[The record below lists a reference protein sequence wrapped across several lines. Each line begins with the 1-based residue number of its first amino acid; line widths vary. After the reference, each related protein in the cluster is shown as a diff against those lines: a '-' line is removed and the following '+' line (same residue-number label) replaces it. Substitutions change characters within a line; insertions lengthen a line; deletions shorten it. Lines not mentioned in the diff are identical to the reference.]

1 MPHSLPEHS
10 FEKYGSAEHALCEHV
25 ARLRCSGE
33 RRLLLL
39 TGEPIACQQ
48 QALTL
53 WQAEA
58 LWLGDG
64 PVDCMPQKSQHTL
77 PWLGQEYPLVVLNSF
92 AGLSPA
98 LLGAVGGAVRA
109 GGLLVL
115 LMPPVADWATFADP
129 DYRRYVS
136 QPDEVTRCYP
146 HFLQRLWRVL
156 SADSHVWHWDLPRQ
170 HLHAPL
176 PSLPTATWHMTA
188 DGDGCLSAEQ
198 QAAVRAVEQCAL
210 AAKAYPLVIMADRG
224 RGKSTALG
232 LAAQRLLQQG
242 KRVVV
247 TAPSQQS
254 AQTLFR
260 HVGSPVSLPFYS
272 PEMLLEQAVDCDLL
286 LVDEAAAIPAALLRQ
301 LQQKYQR
308 VVYATTIHGYEG
320 SGHGFELRMCR
331 WLAAHWPHW
340 QQLTLTTPLRWAI
353 SDPLEPLLANIL
365 LLNADADA
373 VLPLATPSSC
383 QLQLITAAE
392 LVDDEALLRQLFGL
406 LVLAHYQ
413 TSPSDLRLLLDSP
426 DIEIGLWRDDR
437 HVYGVVLVMRE
448 GPIDS
453 ELAEQIWAGRRRPR
467 GQLLPQTLL
476 AHCGYRD
483 AATYRYRRVMRIAVH
498 PACQQQG
505 LGSQFIAALT
515 QHYQGQAD
523 FLGCSF
529 AATSDVLR
537 FWRKQGWQAVRL
549 GLSKDVATGCHA
561 AVLLLALR
569 PELQLPL
576 RQWQQQFQQ
585 QLPVWLAHGL
595 TDLPTAIILPL
606 LQTGSAAPLT
616 EQEQCDLLAFTDHYR
631 SPDHCW
637 PSIVRAMQVYALQ
650 LAHLPE
656 QLAALLIQRFWQGKA
671 WAWLAQQH
679 QLSGQKMVVQQL
691 RLAVQQLLPPQGGE
705 EQ

>member
-1 MPHSLPEHS
+1 MPQPLELSL
-10 FEKYGSAEHALCEHV
+10 AEHC
-25 ARLRCSGE
+25 ARLLSRGE
-33 RRLLLL
+33 RRFVLL
-39 TGEPIACQQ
+39 TGNAEACQQ
-48 QALTL
+48 QATAL
-53 WQAEA
+53 WQYGA

-64 PVDCMPQKSQHTL
+64 PAECLPQKSQHTM
-77 PWLGQEYPLVVLNSF
+77 PWLGQEYPLVVVNGFS
-92 AGLSPA
+92 GLSPEI
-98 LLGAVGGAVRA
+98 LGAVGGAVRA

-115 LMPPVADWATFADP
+115 LMPALTDWSVFSDP
-129 DYRRYVS
+129 DHRRYVS
-136 QPDEVTRCYP
+136 QPEEISRCYP
-146 HFLQRLWRVL
+146 HFLQRLLRLLQTDPDVWLWDL
-156 SADSHVWHWDLPRQ
+156 SANHLQAELPELPAVVWHRTVD
-170 HLHAPL
+170 A
-176 PSLPTATWHMTA
+176 
-188 DGDGCLSAEQ
+188 DGCLSTEQ
-198 QAAVRAVEQCAL
+198 HAAMLAVEQCAL

-232 LAAQRLLQQG
+232 LAARHLLAQG
-242 KRVVV
+242 KRLVV

-260 HVGSPVSLPFYS
+260 HAGQHALLSFYS
-272 PEMLLEQAVDCDLL
+272 PEMLLEQNVDCDLL

-331 WLAAHWPHW
+331 WLATHWPHW
-340 QQLTLTTPLRWAI
+340 QQLTLTVPLRWAV

-365 LLNADADA
+365 LLDADA
-373 VLPLATPSSC
+373 SPLPATRSTKFTLQQVSS
-383 QLQLITAAE
+383 AE
-392 LVDDEALLRQLFGL
+392 LLQDEALLRQLFGL

-413 TSPSDLRLLLDSP
+413 TSPTDLRLLLDCP
-426 DIEIGLWRDDR
+426 DIEIWLWRDDIAL
-437 HVYGVVLVMRE
+437 YGVALLMRE
-448 GPIDS
+448 GPIDRA
-453 ELAEQIWAGRRRPR
+453 LAEQIWAGRRRPR

-483 AATYRYRRVMRIAVH
+483 AANYRYRRVMRIAVH

-505 LGSQFIAALT
+505 LGSQFMAALS
-515 QHYQGQAD
+515 QHYQGLAD

-529 AATSDVLR
+529 AATPEVLR

-569 PELQLPL
+569 PELQTQLT
-576 RQWQQQFQQ
+576 QWQQQFQR

-595 TDLPTAIILPL
+595 SDLTTEIIVPL
-606 LQTGSAAPLT
+606 LQSATVEPLT
-616 EQEQCDLLAFTDHYR
+616 GQEQQDLLAFSDHHR

-637 PSIVRAMQVYALQ
+637 PSVLRAMQVHSAELAQ
-650 LAHLPE
+650 LPKL
-656 QLAALLIQRFWQGKA
+656 LAALLIQRFWQGKD
-671 WAWLAQQH
+671 WVWLAQQH
-679 QLSGQKMVVQQL
+679 QLAGQKAVVQQL
-691 RLAVQQLLPPQGGE
+691 RQAIKQLLLPHGGE

>member
-1 MPHSLPEHS
+1 MSQLVELAL
-10 FEKYGSAEHALCEHV
+10 AERCTC
-25 ARLRCSGE
+25 LRCRGE

-39 TGEPIACQQ
+39 TGNAEACQQ
-48 QALTL
+48 KATTL
-53 WQAEA
+53 WQSGA

-64 PVDCMPQKSQHTL
+64 PAECLPQKSQHTM
-77 PWLGQEYPLVVLNSF
+77 PWLGQEYQLVVVNGFS
-92 AGLSPA
+92 GLSPEI
-98 LLGAVGGAVRA
+98 LGAVGGAVRA

-115 LMPPVADWATFADP
+115 LMPPLADWPIFADP
-129 DYRRYVS
+129 DHRRYVS
-136 QPDEVTRCYP
+136 QPEELSRCYP
-146 HFLQRLWRVL
+146 HFLQRLLSLLQADPDVWLWDL
-156 SADSHVWHWDLPRQ
+156 SANHLQAELPELPAVVWHRTVD
-170 HLHAPL
+170 A
-176 PSLPTATWHMTA
+176 
-188 DGDGCLSAEQ
+188 DGCLSTEQ
-198 QAAVRAVEQCAL
+198 HAAMLAVEQCAL

-232 LAAQRLLQQG
+232 LAARHLLAQG
-242 KRVVV
+242 KRLVV

-260 HVGSPVSLPFYS
+260 HAGQHALLSFYS
-272 PEMLLEQAVDCDLL
+272 PEMLLEQDIALDLL

-331 WLAAHWPHW
+331 WLGTHWPHW
-340 QQLTLTTPLRWAI
+340 QQLTLTVPLRWAI

-365 LLNADADA
+365 LLDADA
-373 VLPLATPSSC
+373 PPLPATRSTKFTLQQVSS
-383 QLQLITAAE
+383 AE
-392 LVDDEALLRQLFGL
+392 LLQDEALLRQLFGL

-413 TSPSDLRLLLDSP
+413 TSPTDLRLLLDCP
-426 DIEIGLWRDDR
+426 DIEIWLWRDDIAL
-437 HVYGVVLVMRE
+437 YGVALLMRE

-453 ELAEQIWAGRRRPR
+453 ALAEQIWAGRRRPR

-476 AHCGYRD
+476 AHCGYL
-483 AATYRYRRVMRIAVH
+483 AAANYSYRRVMRIAVH

-505 LGSQFIAALT
+505 LGSQFMAALS

-529 AATSDVLR
+529 AATPEVLR

-569 PELQLPL
+569 PELQTQLT
-576 RQWQQQFQQ
+576 QWQQQFQR

-595 TDLPTAIILPL
+595 SELSTEIIVPL
-606 LQTGSAAPLT
+606 LQSATVEPLT
-616 EQEQCDLLAFTDHYR
+616 GQEQQDLLAFSDHHR

-637 PSIVRAMQVYALQ
+637 PSVLRAMQVHSAELAQ
-650 LAHLPE
+650 LPKL
-656 QLAALLIQRFWQGKA
+656 LAALLIQRFWQGKD
-671 WAWLAQQH
+671 WVWLAQQH
-679 QLSGQKMVVQQL
+679 QLTGQKAVVQQL
-691 RLAVQQLLPPQGGE
+691 RLAIKQLLLPHGGE

>member
-1 MPHSLPEHS
+1 MPQPFEDSL
-10 FEKYGSAEHALCEHV
+10 AERS
-25 ARLRCSGE
+25 ARLLCRGE

-39 TGEPIACQQ
+39 TGNVDACQQ
-48 QALTL
+48 QATAL
-53 WQAEA
+53 WQSGA
-58 LWLGDG
+58 LWLGFG
-64 PVDCMPQKSQHTL
+64 PAECLPQTSQHTM
-77 PWLGQEYPLVVLNSF
+77 PWLGQEYPLVVVNGFS
-92 AGLSPA
+92 GLSPEI
-98 LLGAVGGAVRA
+98 LGAVGGAVQA

-115 LMPPVADWATFADP
+115 LMPVLTDWSVFADP
-129 DYRRYVS
+129 DHRRYVS
-136 QPDEVTRCYP
+136 QPEEMSRCYP
-146 HFLQRLWRVL
+146 HFLQRLLRL
-156 SADSHVWHWDLPRQ
+156 LQADPDVWHWDLSANQLQAPRLQ
-170 HLHAPL
+170 AAL
-176 PSLPTATWHMTA
+176 PELPAVVWQQVA
-188 DGDGCLSAEQ
+188 DADGCLSAEQ
-198 QAAVRAVEQCAL
+198 HAAMLAVAQCAL

-232 LAAQRLLQQG
+232 LAARQLLAQG
-242 KRVVV
+242 KRLVV

-260 HVGSPVSLPFYS
+260 HAGQHALLSFYS
-272 PEMLLEQAVDCDLL
+272 PEMLLEQNIDCDLL

-331 WLAAHWPHW
+331 WLATHWSHW
-340 QQLTLTTPLRWAI
+340 QQLTLTTPLRWAV

-365 LLNADADA
+365 LLDADA
-373 VLPLATPSSC
+373 PPLPATRSTKFTLQPVSSAAL
-383 QLQLITAAE
+383 LQ
-392 LVDDEALLRQLFGL
+392 DETLLRQLFGL

-413 TSPSDLRLLLDSP
+413 TSPTDLRLLLDCP
-426 DIEIGLWRDDR
+426 DIEIWLWRDDIAL
-437 HVYGVVLVMRE
+437 YGVALLMRE

-483 AATYRYRRVMRIAVH
+483 AANYRYRRVMRIAVH

-529 AATSDVLR
+529 AATPEVLR

-561 AVLLLALR
+561 AVLLQALR
-569 PELQLPL
+569 PELQPQLTE
-576 RQWQQQFQQ
+576 WQLQFQR
-585 QLPVWLAHGL
+585 QLPVWLTHGL
-595 TDLPTAIILPL
+595 SDLSTEIIVPL
-606 LQTGSAAPLT
+606 LQSATVEPLT
-616 EQEQCDLLAFTDHYR
+616 EQEQQDLLAFTDHHR

-637 PSIVRAMQVYALQ
+637 PSVLRAMQVHSAELAQ
-650 LAHLPE
+650 LPKL
-656 QLAALLIQRFWQGKA
+656 LAALLIQRFWQGKE

-679 QLSGQKMVVQQL
+679 QLSGQKAVVQQL
-691 RLAVQQLLPPQGGE
+691 RLAIKQLLLPQGGE

>member
-1 MPHSLPEHS
+1 MPQPLELAL
-10 FEKYGSAEHALCEHV
+10 AEHC
-25 ARLRCSGE
+25 ARLLSRGE
-33 RRLLLL
+33 RRFVLL
-39 TGEPIACQQ
+39 TGNAEACQQ
-48 QALTL
+48 QATAF
-53 WQAEA
+53 WQNGA

-64 PVDCMPQKSQHTL
+64 PAECLPQTSQHTM
-77 PWLGQEYPLVVLNSF
+77 PWLGQEYPLVVVNGFS
-92 AGLSPA
+92 GLSPEI
-98 LLGAVGGAVRA
+98 LGAVGGAVRA

-115 LMPPVADWATFADP
+115 LMPALTDWSVFADP
-129 DYRRYVS
+129 DHRRYVS
-136 QPDEVTRCYP
+136 QPEEMSRCYP
-146 HFLQRLWRVL
+146 HFLQRLLRL
-156 SADSHVWHWDLPRQ
+156 LQADPDVWHWDLSAECLQAPCLQ
-170 HLHAPL
+170 APL
-176 PSLPTATWHMTA
+176 LELPAVAWLRTA
-188 DGDGCLSAEQ
+188 DADGCLSAEQ
-198 QAAVRAVEQCAL
+198 HAAMLAVAQCAL
-210 AAKAYPLVIMADRG
+210 ATKAHPLVIMADRG

-232 LAAQRLLQQG
+232 LAARHLLAQG
-242 KRVVV
+242 KRLVV

-260 HVGSPVSLPFYS
+260 HAGQHALLSFYS
-272 PEMLLEQAVDCDLL
+272 PEMLLEQNVDCDLL

-301 LQQKYQR
+301 LQQQYQR

-331 WLAAHWPHW
+331 WLASHWPHW
-340 QQLTLTTPLRWAI
+340 QQLTLTTPLRWAV

-365 LLNADADA
+365 LLDADA
-373 VLPLATPSSC
+373 PPLPATRSTTFTLQPVSS
-383 QLQLITAAE
+383 AE
-392 LVDDEALLRQLFGL
+392 LLQDEALLRQLFGL

-413 TSPSDLRLLLDSP
+413 TSPTDLRLLLDCP
-426 DIEIGLWRDDR
+426 DIEIWLWRDDLAL
-437 HVYGVVLVMRE
+437 YGVALLMRE

-453 ELAEQIWAGRRRPR
+453 VLAEQIWAGRRRPR

-483 AATYRYRRVMRIAVH
+483 AANYRYRRVMRIAVH

-505 LGSQFIAALT
+505 FGSQFIAALT

-529 AATSDVLR
+529 AATPEVLR

-561 AVLLLALR
+561 AVLLQTLR
-569 PELQLPL
+569 PELQPQLTE
-576 RQWQQQFQQ
+576 WQQQFQR

-595 TDLPTAIILPL
+595 SELSTEIIVPL
-606 LQTGSAAPLT
+606 LQSATVEPLT
-616 EQEQCDLLAFTDHYR
+616 AQEQQDLLAFTDHHR

-637 PSIVRAMQVYALQ
+637 PSVLRAMQVQSAELAL
-650 LAHLPE
+650 LPK
-656 QLAALLIQRFWQGKA
+656 LSAALLIQRFWQGRE

-679 QLSGQKMVVQQL
+679 QLSGQKAVVQQL
-691 RLAVQQLLPPQGGE
+691 RQAIKQLLLPQGGE

>member
-1 MPHSLPEHS
+1 MPQPLEHS
-10 FEKYGSAEHALCEHV
+10 FAERS
-25 ARLRCSGE
+25 ARLLCRGE

-39 TGEPIACQQ
+39 TGNAAACQLK
-48 QALTL
+48 ATTL
-53 WQAEA
+53 WQRDA

-64 PVDCMPQKSQHTL
+64 PAECLPQKSQHTM
-77 PWLGQEYPLVVLNSF
+77 PWLGQEYPLVVVNGFS
-92 AGLSPA
+92 GLSPEI
-98 LLGAVGGAVRA
+98 LGAVGGAVRA

-115 LMPPVADWATFADP
+115 LMPALTDWSVFADP
-129 DYRRYVS
+129 DHRRYVS
-136 QPDEVTRCYP
+136 QPEEMSRCYP
-146 HFLQRLWRVL
+146 HFLQRLLRL
-156 SADSHVWHWDLPRQ
+156 LQADPSVWHWDLSTERLQ
-170 HLHAPL
+170 APL
-176 PSLPTATWHMTA
+176 PELPAAEWRVAA
-188 DGDGCLSAEQ
+188 DLDGCLSAEQ
-198 QAAVRAVEQCAL
+198 HAAMVAVAQCAL

-232 LAAQRLLQQG
+232 LAARHLLTQG
-242 KRVVV
+242 KRLVV

-260 HVGSPVSLPFYS
+260 HAGQHALLSFYS
-272 PEMLLEQAVDCDLL
+272 PETLLEQNVDCDLL

-301 LQQKYQR
+301 LQQQYQR

-331 WLAAHWPHW
+331 WLATHWPHW
-340 QQLTLTTPLRWAI
+340 QQLTLTTPLRWGV

-365 LLNADADA
+365 LLDADA
-373 VLPLATPSSC
+373 SPLPATRSTKFTLQQVSS
-383 QLQLITAAE
+383 AE
-392 LVDDEALLRQLFGL
+392 LLQDEALLRQLFGL

-413 TSPSDLRLLLDSP
+413 TSPTDLRLLLDCP
-426 DIEIGLWRDDR
+426 DIEIWLWRDDITL
-437 HVYGVVLVMRE
+437 YGVALLMRE

-453 ELAEQIWAGRRRPR
+453 ALAEQIWAGRRRPR

-476 AHCGYRD
+476 AHCGYL
-483 AATYRYRRVMRIAVH
+483 AAANYRYRRVMRIAVH

-529 AATSDVLR
+529 AATPEVLR

-569 PELQLPL
+569 PELQAQLDA
-576 RQWQQQFQQ
+576 WQQQFQQ

-595 TDLPTAIILPL
+595 SELSTEIIVPL
-606 LQTGSAAPLT
+606 LQSAAVEPLT
-616 EQEQCDLLAFTDHYR
+616 AQEQQDLLALTDHHR

-637 PSIVRAMQVYALQ
+637 PSVLRALQ
-650 LAHLPE
+650 VHAGTLVRLSDKP
-656 QLAALLIQRFWQGKA
+656 AALLIQRFWQGKE

-679 QLSGQKMVVQQL
+679 QLSGQKAVVQQL
-691 RLAVQQLLPPQGGE
+691 RQAIKQLLLPQGGE

>member
-1 MPHSLPEHS
+1 MPQPLELAL
-10 FEKYGSAEHALCEHV
+10 AEHC
-25 ARLRCSGE
+25 ARLLSRGE
-33 RRLLLL
+33 RRFVLL
-39 TGEPIACQQ
+39 TGNAETCQQ
-48 QALTL
+48 QATAL
-53 WQAEA
+53 WQNGA

-64 PVDCMPQKSQHTL
+64 PAECLPQTSQHTM
-77 PWLGQEYPLVVLNSF
+77 PWLGQEYPLVVVNGFS
-92 AGLSPA
+92 GLSPEI
-98 LLGAVGGAVRA
+98 LGAVGGAVRA

-115 LMPPVADWATFADP
+115 LMPALTDWSVFADP
-129 DYRRYVS
+129 DHRRYVS
-136 QPDEVTRCYP
+136 QPEAMLRCYP
-146 HFLQRLWRVL
+146 HFLQRLLRL
-156 SADSHVWHWDLPRQ
+156 LQADPDVWHWDLSAECLQAPCLQ
-170 HLHAPL
+170 APL
-176 PSLPTATWHMTA
+176 PELPAAVWQRVA
-188 DGDGCLSAEQ
+188 DADGCLSAEQ
-198 QAAVRAVEQCAL
+198 HAAMQAVEQCAL
-210 AAKAYPLVIMADRG
+210 AAKGYPLVIMADRG

-232 LAAQRLLQQG
+232 LAARHLLAQG
-242 KRVVV
+242 KRLVV

-260 HVGSPVSLPFYS
+260 HAGQHALLSFYS
-272 PEMLLEQAVDCDLL
+272 PEMLLEQEIALDLL

-331 WLAAHWPHW
+331 WLASHWPHW
-340 QQLTLTTPLRWAI
+340 QQLTLTTPLRWAV

-365 LLNADADA
+365 LLDADA
-373 VLPLATPSSC
+373 AAPLSTQSSAPIR
-383 QLQLITAAE
+383 LQQISSAE
-392 LVDDEALLRQLFGL
+392 LLQDEALLRQLFGL

-413 TSPSDLRLLLDSP
+413 TSPTDLRLLLDCP
-426 DIEIGLWRDDR
+426 DIEIWLWRDDSTL
-437 HVYGVVLVMRE
+437 YGVALLMRE

-476 AHCGYRD
+476 AHCGYL
-483 AATYRYRRVMRIAVH
+483 AAANYRYRRVMRIAVH

-529 AATSDVLR
+529 AATPEVLR

-569 PELQLPL
+569 PELQAQLDA
-576 RQWQQQFQQ
+576 WQQQFQQ

-595 TDLPTAIILPL
+595 SDLSTEIIVPL
-606 LQTGSAAPLT
+606 LQSGMVEPLT
-616 EQEQCDLLAFTDHYR
+616 LQEQQDLLAFTEHHR

-637 PSIVRAMQVYALQ
+637 PSVLRAMQVHSAE
-650 LAHLPE
+650 LAQLPE
-656 QLAALLIQRFWQGKA
+656 MLAALLIQRFWQGKD

-679 QLSGQKMVVQQL
+679 QLAGQKAVVQQL
-691 RLAVQQLLPPQGGE
+691 RQAIKQLLLPHGGE

>member
-1 MPHSLPEHS
+1 MPQPLELSL
-10 FEKYGSAEHALCEHV
+10 AERS
-25 ARLRCSGE
+25 ARLLCRGE

-39 TGEPIACQQ
+39 TGEPMACEQ
-48 QALTL
+48 QAVTL
-53 WQAEA
+53 WQSGA
-58 LWLGDG
+58 LWLGAG
-64 PVDCMPQKSQHTL
+64 PAACAPQKSQHTM
-77 PWLGQEYPLVVLNSF
+77 PWLGQEYPLVVVNGFS
-92 AGLSPA
+92 GLSPEI
-98 LLGAVGGAVRA
+98 LGAVGGAVRA

-115 LMPPVADWATFADP
+115 LMPPLADWPTFPDP

-136 QPDEVTRCYP
+136 QSEELARCYP
-146 HFLQRLWRVL
+146 HFLPRLLRL
-156 SADSHVWHWDLPRQ
+156 LQADSDVWHWDLNTA
-170 HLHAPL
+170 HLQAPWPEL
-176 PSLPTATWHMTA
+176 PAVTWHRTA
-188 DGDGCLSAEQ
+188 DADGCLSAEQ
-198 QAAVRAVEQCAL
+198 HAAMLAVEQCAL

-232 LAAQRLLQQG
+232 LAARQLMAQG
-242 KRVVV
+242 KRLVV

-260 HVGSPVSLPFYS
+260 HADQHPALYFYS
-272 PEMLLEQAVDCDLL
+272 PETLLEQNVDCDLL

-331 WLAAHWPHW
+331 WLASHWPHW
-340 QQLTLTTPLRWAI
+340 QQLTLTTPLRWAA

-365 LLNADADA
+365 LLDADA
-373 VLPLATPSSC
+373 AAPLSTNSSAPFR
-383 QLQLITAAE
+383 LQQVNSAE
-392 LVDDEALLRQLFGL
+392 LLQDEALLRQLFGL

-413 TSPSDLRLLLDSP
+413 TSPTDLRLLLDCP
-426 DIEIGLWRDDR
+426 DIEIWLWRDDIAL
-437 HVYGVVLVMRE
+437 YGVALLMRE

-476 AHCGYRD
+476 AHCGYL
-483 AATYRYRRVMRIAVH
+483 AAANYRYRRVMRIAVH

-505 LGSQFIAALT
+505 LGCQFIAVLT
-515 QHYQGQAD
+515 QHYQGHAD

-529 AATSDVLR
+529 AATPEVLR

-569 PELQLPL
+569 PELQLQL
-576 RQWQQQFQQ
+576 DAWQQQFQQ

-595 TDLPTAIILPL
+595 SDLATEIIVPL
-606 LQTGSAAPLT
+606 LQSGTVEPLT
-616 EQEQCDLLAFTDHYR
+616 VQEQQDLLAFTDHHR

-637 PSIVRAMQVYALQ
+637 PSVLRAMQVRSAE
-650 LAHLPE
+650 LAQLPE
-656 QLAALLIQRFWQGKA
+656 MFAALLIQRFWQGKD

-679 QLSGQKMVVQQL
+679 QLAGQKAVVQQL
-691 RLAVQQLLPPQGGE
+691 RQAIKQLLLPHGGE

>member
-1 MPHSLPEHS
+1 MPQPFEDSL
-10 FEKYGSAEHALCEHV
+10 AERS
-25 ARLRCSGE
+25 ARLLCRGE

-39 TGEPIACQQ
+39 TGNVAVCQRK
-48 QALTL
+48 ATTL
-53 WQAEA
+53 WQRNA

-64 PVDCMPQKSQHTL
+64 PIECMPQKSQHTM
-77 PWLGQEYPLVVLNSF
+77 PWLGQEYPLVVVNGFS
-92 AGLSPA
+92 GLSPEI
-98 LLGAVGGAVRA
+98 LGAVGGAVRA
-109 GGLLVL
+109 GGLLLL
-115 LMPPVADWATFADP
+115 LMPALTDWSVFSDP

-136 QPDEVTRCYP
+136 QPEEMSRCYP
-146 HFLQRLWRVL
+146 HFLQRLLRL
-156 SADSHVWHWDLPRQ
+156 LQTDPDVWHWDLSAN
-170 HLHAPL
+170 HLQAPL
-176 PSLPTATWHMTA
+176 PELPAVAWHRTA
-188 DGDGCLSAEQ
+188 DADGCLSAEQ
-198 QAAVRAVEQCAL
+198 HAAMLAVEQCAL
-210 AAKAYPLVIMADRG
+210 ATKAYPLVIMADRG

-232 LAAQRLLQQG
+232 LAARQLLAQG
-242 KRVVV
+242 KRLVV

-260 HVGSPVSLPFYS
+260 HAGQHPALCFYS
-272 PEMLLEQAVDCDLL
+272 PEMLLEQEITLDLL

-331 WLAAHWPHW
+331 WLATHWPHW
-340 QQLTLTTPLRWAI
+340 QQLILTAPLRWAV

-365 LLNADADA
+365 LLDADA
-373 VLPLATPSSC
+373 AAPLSAKSSSPIR
-383 QLQLITAAE
+383 LQSLSSAE
-392 LVDDEALLRQLFGL
+392 LLQDEALLRQLFGL

-413 TSPSDLRLLLDSP
+413 TSPTDLRLLLDCP
-426 DIEIGLWRDDR
+426 DIEIWLWRDDIAL
-437 HVYGVVLVMRE
+437 YGVALLMRE

-476 AHCGYRD
+476 AHCGYL
-483 AATYRYRRVMRIAVH
+483 AAADYRYRRVMRIAVH
-498 PACQQQG
+498 PVCQQQG

-515 QHYQGQAD
+515 RHYQGQAD

-529 AATSDVLR
+529 AATPEVLR

-561 AVLLLALR
+561 AVLLRALW
-569 PELQLPL
+569 PELQTQLDE
-576 RQWQQQFQQ
+576 WQQQFQQ

-595 TDLPTAIILPL
+595 SELSTEIIVPL
-606 LQTGSAAPLT
+606 LQSGTVEPLT
-616 EQEQCDLLAFTDHYR
+616 VQEQQDLLAFTDHHR

-637 PSIVRAMQVYALQ
+637 PSVLRAMQVHRAELAQ
-650 LAHLPE
+650 LPDR
-656 QLAALLIQRFWQGKA
+656 LAALLIQRFWQGKD

-679 QLSGQKMVVQQL
+679 QLAGQKAVVQQL
-691 RLAVQQLLPPQGGE
+691 RQAIKQLLLPHGGE

>member
-1 MPHSLPEHS
+1 MAWHR
-10 FEKYGSAEHALCEHV
+10 A
-25 ARLRCSGE
+25 
-33 RRLLLL
+33 
-39 TGEPIACQQ
+39 
-48 QALTL
+48 
-53 WQAEA
+53 
-58 LWLGDG
+58 
-64 PVDCMPQKSQHTL
+64 VD
-77 PWLGQEYPLVVLNSF
+77 
-92 AGLSPA
+92 A
-98 LLGAVGGAVRA
+98 
-109 GGLLVL
+109 
-115 LMPPVADWATFADP
+115 
-129 DYRRYVS
+129 
-136 QPDEVTRCYP
+136 
-146 HFLQRLWRVL
+146 
-156 SADSHVWHWDLPRQ
+156 
-170 HLHAPL
+170 
-176 PSLPTATWHMTA
+176 
-188 DGDGCLSAEQ
+188 DGCLSAEQ
-198 QAAVRAVEQCAL
+198 HAAMLAVEQCAL

-232 LAAQRLLQQG
+232 LAARQLMAQG
-242 KRVVV
+242 KRLVV

-260 HVGSPVSLPFYS
+260 HAGQHALLSFYS
-272 PEMLLEQAVDCDLL
+272 PETLLEQSVDCDLL

-331 WLAAHWPHW
+331 WLASHCPHW
-340 QQLTLTTPLRWAI
+340 QQLTLTTPLRWAV

-365 LLNADADA
+365 LLDADA
-373 VLPLATPSSC
+373 AAPLSTQSSAPIR
-383 QLQLITAAE
+383 LQQISSAE
-392 LVDDEALLRQLFGL
+392 LLQDEALLRQLFGL

-413 TSPSDLRLLLDSP
+413 TSPTDLRLLLDCP
-426 DIEIGLWRDDR
+426 DIEIWLWRDDSTL
-437 HVYGVVLVMRE
+437 YGVALLMRE

-476 AHCGYRD
+476 AHCGYL
-483 AATYRYRRVMRIAVH
+483 AAANYRYRRVMRIAVH

-529 AATSDVLR
+529 AATPEVLR

-569 PELQLPL
+569 PELQAQLDA
-576 RQWQQQFQQ
+576 WQQQFQQ

-595 TDLPTAIILPL
+595 SDLSTEIIVPL
-606 LQTGSAAPLT
+606 LQSGMVEPLT
-616 EQEQCDLLAFTDHYR
+616 LQEQQDLLAFTEHHR

-637 PSIVRAMQVYALQ
+637 PSVLRAMQVHSAE
-650 LAHLPE
+650 LAQLPE
-656 QLAALLIQRFWQGKA
+656 MLAALLIQRFWQGKE

-679 QLSGQKMVVQQL
+679 QLSGQKAVVQQL
-691 RLAVQQLLPPQGGE
+691 RQAIKQLLLPQGGE

>member
-1 MPHSLPEHS
+1 MPQSLEHSLAACS
-10 FEKYGSAEHALCEHV
+10 
-25 ARLRCSGE
+25 ARLLCRGE

-39 TGEPIACQQ
+39 TGTALACQQ
-48 QALTL
+48 QATTL
-53 WQAEA
+53 WQPGA

-64 PVDCMPQKSQHTL
+64 PVECAPQKSQHTM
-77 PWLGQEYPLVVLNSF
+77 PWLGQEYPLVVVNGFS
-92 AGLSPA
+92 GVSPEI
-98 LLGAVGGAVRA
+98 LGAVGGTVRA

-115 LMPPVADWATFADP
+115 LMPPAADWAAFPDP
-129 DYRRYVS
+129 DYRCYVS
-136 QPDEVTRCYP
+136 QPEEMSRCYP
-146 HFLQRLWRVL
+146 HFLQRLLRL
-156 SADSHVWHWDLPRQ
+156 LQADPDVWHWDLSAERLQ
-170 HLHAPL
+170 APL
-176 PSLPTATWHMTA
+176 PELPAVVWQRVA
-188 DGDGCLSAEQ
+188 DADGCLSAEQ
-198 QAAVRAVEQCAL
+198 HAAMQAVAQCAL

-232 LAAQRLLQQG
+232 LAARQLLAQG
-242 KRVVV
+242 KRLVV

-260 HVGSPVSLPFYS
+260 HAGQHASLSFYS
-272 PEMLLEQAVDCDLL
+272 PETLLEQNVDCDLL

-331 WLAAHWPHW
+331 WLASHWPHW
-340 QQLTLTTPLRWAI
+340 QQLTLTTPLRWAV

-365 LLNADADA
+365 LLDADA
-373 VLPLATPSSC
+373 AAPLSTQSSAPIR
-383 QLQLITAAE
+383 LQQISSAE
-392 LVDDEALLRQLFGL
+392 LLQDEALLRQLFGL

-413 TSPSDLRLLLDSP
+413 TSPTDLRLLLDCP
-426 DIEIGLWRDDR
+426 DIEIWLWRDDSTL
-437 HVYGVVLVMRE
+437 YGVALLMRE

-476 AHCGYRD
+476 AHCGYL
-483 AATYRYRRVMRIAVH
+483 AAANYRYRRVMRIAVH

-529 AATSDVLR
+529 AATPEVLR

-569 PELQLPL
+569 PELQAQLDA
-576 RQWQQQFQQ
+576 WQQQFQQ

-595 TDLPTAIILPL
+595 SDLSTEIIVPS
-606 LQTGSAAPLT
+606 LQSGMVEPLT
-616 EQEQCDLLAFTDHYR
+616 LQEQQDLLAFTEHHR

-637 PSIVRAMQVYALQ
+637 PSVLRAMQVHSAE
-650 LAHLPE
+650 LAQLPE
-656 QLAALLIQRFWQGKA
+656 MLAALLIQRFWQGKD

-679 QLSGQKMVVQQL
+679 QLAGQKAVVQQL
-691 RLAVQQLLPPQGGE
+691 RQAIKQLLLPLGGE

>member
-1 MPHSLPEHS
+1 MPQSLEHSLAARS
-10 FEKYGSAEHALCEHV
+10 
-25 ARLRCSGE
+25 ARLLCRGE

-39 TGEPIACQQ
+39 TGEPMACEQ
-48 QALTL
+48 QAVTL
-53 WQAEA
+53 WQSGA

-64 PVDCMPQKSQHTL
+64 PVECSPQKSQHTM
-77 PWLGQEYPLVVLNSF
+77 PWLGQEYPLVVVNGFS
-92 AGLSPA
+92 GLSPEI
-98 LLGAVGGAVRA
+98 LGAVGGAVRA

-115 LMPPVADWATFADP
+115 LMPALTDWVTFPDP
-129 DYRRYVS
+129 DHRRYVS
-136 QPDEVTRCYP
+136 QPEEMSRCYP
-146 HFLQRLWRVL
+146 HFLQRLQRL
-156 SADSHVWHWDLPRQ
+156 LQADPDVWHWDLSANHLQAPRLQ
-170 HLHAPL
+170 AAL
-176 PSLPTATWHMTA
+176 PELPAMAWHTAA
-188 DGDGCLSAEQ
+188 DSDGCLSAEQ
-198 QAAVRAVEQCAL
+198 HAAMLAVEQCAL

-232 LAAQRLLQQG
+232 LAARQLLAQG
-242 KRVVV
+242 KRLVV

-260 HVGSPVSLPFYS
+260 HAGQHPALCFYS
-272 PEMLLEQAVDCDLL
+272 PETLLEQSVDCDLL

-331 WLAAHWPHW
+331 WLASHWPHW
-340 QQLTLTTPLRWAI
+340 QQLTLTAPLRWAV

-365 LLNADADA
+365 LLDADA
-373 VLPLATPSSC
+373 ALPLSTKSSSPLR
-383 QLQLITAAE
+383 LQHVSSAE
-392 LVDDEALLRQLFGL
+392 LLQDEALLRQLFGL

-413 TSPSDLRLLLDSP
+413 TSPTDLRLLLDCP
-426 DIEIGLWRDDR
+426 DIEIWLWRDDIAL
-437 HVYGVVLVMRE
+437 YGVALLMRE

-453 ELAEQIWAGRRRPR
+453 ELAEQVWAGRRRPR

-476 AHCGYRD
+476 AHCGYL
-483 AATYRYRRVMRIAVH
+483 AAANYRYRRVMRIAVH

-529 AATSDVLR
+529 AATPEVLR

-569 PELQLPL
+569 PELQPQLDA
-576 RQWQQQFQQ
+576 WQQQFQQ

-595 TDLPTAIILPL
+595 SDLSTEIIVPL
-606 LQTGSAAPLT
+606 LQSATVESLT
-616 EQEQCDLLAFTDHYR
+616 EQEQQDLLAFTDHHR
-631 SPDHCW
+631 SSDHCW
-637 PSIVRAMQVYALQ
+637 PSVLRAMQVHSAE
-650 LAHLPE
+650 LAQLPE
-656 QLAALLIQRFWQGKA
+656 MLAALLIQRFWQGKA
-671 WAWLAQQH
+671 WTWLAQQH
-679 QLSGQKMVVQQL
+679 QLAGQKAVVQQL
-691 RLAVQQLLPPQGGE
+691 RLAIKQLLLPHSGE